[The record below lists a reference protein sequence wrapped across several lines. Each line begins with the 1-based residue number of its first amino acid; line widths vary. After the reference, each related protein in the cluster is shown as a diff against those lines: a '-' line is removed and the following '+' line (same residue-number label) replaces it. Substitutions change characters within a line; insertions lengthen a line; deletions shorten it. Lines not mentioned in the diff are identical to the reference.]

1 MHSTKTI
8 RIFTA
13 LLLGLLAG
21 GSLTFGQAGAPPA
34 PPANNPPPA
43 ATTPPVPANPAPAA
57 PRRGGRGGG
66 GPPMT
71 DAEKADVAKLAELPS
86 LTPQSGDGDYKVGP
100 MYANDPALR
109 PLADG
114 PKGKVYEFE
123 MTAADS
129 KFYPGNGPRGAT
141 ATRKVAVY
149 VPAGYTAGTPAP
161 CIVAQDGYLLNYN
174 KLLPP
179 ILDHLIAA
187 HRLPAMVAVMIQ
199 SGGGDGPGSERGLE
213 YDTVSGKYAEFI
225 EAEALPRIARDYNI
239 TFTKDP
245 DGRMTLG
252 GSSGGSAA
260 LAMAW
265 FHPELYHRVLTYSG
279 TYVNNQSPVNPAL
292 PHGAWEFH
300 EHLIPQNDAKP
311 LRLWIEAGE
320 NDNGSTR
327 SGASMGNWILANM
340 HMAAVLKAK
349 GYHYQFVYA
358 LGGRHVDSRVVGQT
372 LPQALE
378 WVWQDY
384 KPVTK

>member
-1 MHSTKTI
+1 MRSPNLIRLSTGLLL
-8 RIFTA
+8 A
-13 LLLGLLAG
+13 LLTAGNLALGQTGNPPSPAG
-21 GSLTFGQAGAPPA
+21 
-34 PPANNPPPA
+34 NNPPSTAP
-43 ATTPPVPANPAPAA
+43 TTPAPANPGAA
-57 PRRGGRGGG
+57 GPRRGGRGGG
-66 GPPMT
+66 PPMT
-71 DAEKADVAKLAELPS
+71 ADETAAVAKLADLPELAPGS
-86 LTPQSGDGDYKVGP
+86 DDGDYRVGP
-100 MYANDPALR
+100 MYANDPALK

-114 PKGKVYEFE
+114 PKGTVHEFE
-123 MTAADS
+123 MVAADS

-141 ATRKVAVY
+141 PTRKVAVY
-149 VPAGYTAGTPAP
+149 VPPGYTPGAPAP

-187 HRLPAMVAVMIQ
+187 HRLPPLVAVMIQ

-213 YDTVSGKYAEFI
+213 YDTVSGKYAEFV
-225 EAEALPRIARDYNI
+225 EAEVLPRIAKDYNV
-239 TFTKDP
+239 TFTQDP
-245 DGRMTLG
+245 DGRMTIG

-300 EHLIPQNDAKP
+300 EHLVPQNDAKP
-311 LRLWIEAGE
+311 LRIWIEAGQ
-320 NDNGSTR
+320 NDNGATR
-327 SGASMGNWILANM
+327 SGASMGNWILANL
-340 HMAAVLKAK
+340 HMAAALKAK

-358 LGGRHVDSRVVGQT
+358 LGGRHVDSRVVSQT

-378 WVWQDY
+378 WVWQGY